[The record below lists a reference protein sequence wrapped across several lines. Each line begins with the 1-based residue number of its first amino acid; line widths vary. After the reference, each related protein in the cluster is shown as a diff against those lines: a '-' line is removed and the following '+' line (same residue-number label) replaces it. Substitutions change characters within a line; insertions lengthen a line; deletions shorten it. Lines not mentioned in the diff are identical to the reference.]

1 MSELAND
8 LIDAIA
14 SNNQEQMNSVF
25 SAAMNSKINDNLQA
39 RKIELAQR
47 IYSDTVADETETA
60 ESENGSEEV

>member
-1 MSELAND
+1 MSELANE

-14 SNNQEQMNSVF
+14 TNNQEQMNSVF

>member
-47 IYSDTVADETETA
+47 IYSDTIADETETA

>member
-60 ESENGSEEV
+60 ETENGSEEV